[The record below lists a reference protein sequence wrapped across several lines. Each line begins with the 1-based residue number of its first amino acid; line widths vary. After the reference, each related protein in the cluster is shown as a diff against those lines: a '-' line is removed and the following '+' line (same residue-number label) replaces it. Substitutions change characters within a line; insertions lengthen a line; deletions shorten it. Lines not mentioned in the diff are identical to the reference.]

1 MIKFKVFK
9 GINDQF
15 YAHMVAGNGKIVW
28 QSEGYKRVGD
38 AHRLCSR
45 TFFDFTMKR
54 EGTLTRVP
62 YTYDSLLPKGRK

>member
-15 YAHMVAGNGKIVW
+15 YAHMVAGNGKIIW

-38 AHRLCSR
+38 AHKLCR
-45 TFFDFTMKR
+45 WTMGEMFYGAR
-54 EGTLTRVP
+54 NEVYYTR
-62 YTYDSLLPKGRK
+62 DSLLPKGRK

>member
-15 YAHMVAGNGKIVW
+15 YAHMAAGNGKIIW

-38 AHRLCSR
+38 AHKLCRS
-45 TFFDFTMKR
+45 TV
-54 EGTLTRVP
+54 EGITGSLPQYVSVE
-62 YTYDSLLPKGRK
+62 YTHDSLLPKGRK